1 MNCRRQWFKWLGR
14 VGGNCFPWHQ
24 LNESDDYRGRSE
36 SWSWILVSKIKSM
49 KPQKHDDDSKF
60 LFISWESNDHQ
71 MQNPPTFQT
80 LTCTMY
86 QWQLLD
92 PELELLLQKQGAQ
105 VAEQSQ
111 SSEAPLP
118 LEYVNRLNW
127 NMYAEL
133 SKIRLC
139 IYIYNYSVI
148 AWVGDNDRW
157 GIKLMITSREF
168 VYYLSM
174 CPLQARDVSFERRFK
189 NQSQQCEELE
199 RSDLSASSVCLVGI
213 DRIRQMDPCQCPG
226 AFRNWD
232 AKWLREQMSSRAAWY
247 QGDSRMESV
256 HSIERNQPKTFT
268 KTKFGVCVC
277 VCPKMPGLIC
287 SHFKCWK
294 MYWADFWGRSHS
306 LG

>member
-1 MNCRRQWFKWLGR
+1 
-14 VGGNCFPWHQ
+14 
-24 LNESDDYRGRSE
+24 
-36 SWSWILVSKIKSM
+36 
-49 KPQKHDDDSKF
+49 
-60 LFISWESNDHQ
+60 
-71 MQNPPTFQT
+71 MQN
-80 LTCTMY
+80 Y
-86 QWQLLD
+86 R
-92 PELELLLQKQGAQ
+92 
-105 VAEQSQ
+105 
-111 SSEAPLP
+111 
-118 LEYVNRLNW
+118 RLGF
-127 NMYAEL
+127 A
-133 SKIRLC
+133 
-139 IYIYNYSVI
+139 YIYNYSVI

-256 HSIERNQPKTFT
+256 HSIERNQPKTLPRPNF
-268 KTKFGVCVC
+268 VCVRVC
-277 VCPKMPGLIC
+277 VPKCLV
-287 SHFKCWK
+287 
-294 MYWADFWGRSHS
+294 
-306 LG
+306 